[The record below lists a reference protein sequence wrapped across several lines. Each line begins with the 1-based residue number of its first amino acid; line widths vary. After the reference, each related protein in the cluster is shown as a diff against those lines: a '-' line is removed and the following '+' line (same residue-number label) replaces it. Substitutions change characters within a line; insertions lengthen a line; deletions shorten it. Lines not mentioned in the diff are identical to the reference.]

1 MMRFMS
7 KLREM
12 GIKLYFVMPTFT
24 GKPSK
29 VQHNSGQNEYE
40 KAMAANLLKLPTPLA
55 YYCGNV
61 HAAKS
66 LIYGIKPCGSLLP
79 RSKTLS
85 FRITASNGST
95 FYNLRIK
102 KIPADKILKKTV
114 KRTPALIE
122 SDDPNYDFKYVI
134 GRFTPSR

>member
-1 MMRFMS
+1 M
-7 KLREM
+7 
-12 GIKLYFVMPTFT
+12 YFVMPTFT

-29 VQHNSGQNEYE
+29 VRHNGGQDEYE
-40 KAMAANLLKLPTPLA
+40 KAMAANLLKLPIPLA

-66 LIYGIKPCGSLLP
+66 FIYGIRPCGSRLP
-79 RSKTLS
+79 RDKTLS
-85 FRITASNGST
+85 FRITALNGGT

-102 KIPADKILKKTV
+102 RVPADKTLKKTV
-114 KRTPALIE
+114 NRTPALIE

-134 GRFTPSR
+134 DGFTPSR